1 MHALPS
7 IVVTRDDLI
16 QSLIPERV
24 RQGGAYQVPDATGM
38 IKLDAM
44 ENPYQ
49 WPESLRADLAERL
62 AHTAFNRY
70 PDPQANGVRG
80 PLRAFMKIP
89 DELEM
94 LFGNGS
100 DEIIALLIANLIG
113 SGRSVCAP
121 DPSFVMFQVLANQ
134 YSVPFRAL
142 PLDASLDI
150 DLVGWMDGLVEADP
164 ALIFIPQP
172 NNPTGNLF
180 SKDRLTE
187 IVESTQALVVIDEAY
202 TAFTDADYL
211 DWAVTYPNVVVMRT
225 LSKVGLAGSRFGMLI
240 GHPDWISEFEKTRLP
255 YNINILSQ
263 TAVQYALEHAS
274 ILNEQ
279 SRRIREE
286 RSRLTLGLSERGFE
300 VWPSEANFVVM
311 GCRANQARPLFD
323 ALKEHRI
330 LVKCLD
336 GSHPRLKD
344 TLRVTVG
351 APEETDALL
360 AALDHLA
367 AEFGR

>member
-1 MHALPS
+1 
-7 IVVTRDDLI
+7 
-16 QSLIPERV
+16 
-24 RQGGAYQVPDATGM
+24 M

-263 TAVQYALEHAS
+263 TVPGS
-274 ILNEQ
+274 I
-279 SRRIREE
+279 SA
-286 RSRLTLGLSERGFE
+286 TWFM
-300 VWPSEANFVVM
+300 A
-311 GCRANQARPLFD
+311 ARPSVIFWPF
-323 ALKEHRI
+323 I
-330 LVKCLD
+330 CVKISP
-336 GSHPRLKD
+336 GRMS
-344 TLRVTVG
+344 
-351 APEETDALL
+351 AL
-360 AALDHLA
+360 AAGPRRYTPEMRTPASLPTPNERA
-367 AEFGR
+367 RSSVSGCVSTPIQPRMT

>member
-1 MHALPS
+1 MRALPS
-7 IVVTRDDLI
+7 IVVTREDLI

-62 AHTAFNRY
+62 AHIAFNRY

-80 PLRAFMKIP
+80 PLREFMNIP

-121 DPSFVMFQVLANQ
+121 DPSFVMFQVLASQ

-150 DLVGWMDGLVEADP
+150 DLAGWMDALVEADP

-202 TAFTDADYL
+202 TAFTDADFL

-263 TAVQYALEHAS
+263 TAVQYALEHAT

-279 SRRIREE
+279 SQRIREE

-311 GCRANQARPLFD
+311 GCRENQARPLFD

>member
-1 MHALPS
+1 M
-7 IVVTRDDLI
+7 TREDLI

-24 RQGGAYQVPDATGM
+24 RQSGAYQVPDATGM

-49 WPESLRADLAERL
+49 WPERLRVELADRL
-62 AHTAFNRY
+62 AHSALNRY

-80 PLRAFMKIP
+80 PLRAWMNIP

-150 DLVGWMDGLVEADP
+150 DLAGWMDGLVEADP

-180 SKDRLTE
+180 SKDRLAE

-240 GHPDWISEFEKTRLP
+240 GHPDWISQFEKTRLP
-255 YNINILSQ
+255 YNINVLSQ

-279 SRRIREE
+279 SQRIRQE
-286 RSRLTLGLSERGFE
+286 RARLTLGLSERGFE

-311 GCRANQARPLFD
+311 SCSENQARPLFD
-323 ALKEHRI
+323 ALKTHRI

-351 APEETDALL
+351 APEETDALF